1 MNNELIYYYNL
12 QIKEVYPKN
21 EDYLIFTSNDQIFL
35 LKKFNKE
42 LININEVLQLTKKYN
57 IQCCKS
63 IGRKRICLIKCKRYI
78 K

>member
-35 LKKFNKE
+35 LKRF
-42 LININEVLQLTKKYN
+42 ILT
-57 IQCCKS
+57 I
-63 IGRKRICLIKCKRYI
+63 L
-78 K
+78 